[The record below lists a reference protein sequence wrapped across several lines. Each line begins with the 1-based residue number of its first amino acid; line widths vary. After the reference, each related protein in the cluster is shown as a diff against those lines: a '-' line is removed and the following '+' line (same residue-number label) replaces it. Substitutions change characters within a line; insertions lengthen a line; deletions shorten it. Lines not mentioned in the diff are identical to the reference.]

1 MNKVQEEVWDGL
13 REWKEVEQLEERELR
28 QEGKV
33 NTQV

>member
-1 MNKVQEEVWDGL
+1 MNKVLEEVWDCL
-13 REWKEVEQLEERELR
+13 REWKEVEQLEERVLR